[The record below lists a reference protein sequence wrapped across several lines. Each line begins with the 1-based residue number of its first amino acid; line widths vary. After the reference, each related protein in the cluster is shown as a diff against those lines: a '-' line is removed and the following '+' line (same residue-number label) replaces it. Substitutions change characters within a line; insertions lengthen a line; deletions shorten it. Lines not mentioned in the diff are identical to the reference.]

1 MGHHRTVKH
10 LPSPCPAL
18 LLLCRRGRPSPRP
31 SPAAIHPALDP
42 EAPPQIPHVRSFL
55 RKEKAAREGRW
66 AALEFFSPSVNVCCV
81 LSPPT
86 RPSPHPSSGAR
97 WFCESSIPISRH
109 PPRINPEA
117 AVAGR
122 VFEIALRLVLAICF
136 SAFGPRDTAFRDIFL
151 LKT

>member
-66 AALEFFSPSVNVCCV
+66 EALEFFSPSVNVCCV

-86 RPSPHPSSGAR
+86 RPRHTHLQGPAGSAKVVSQYPAIHP
-97 WFCESSIPISRH
+97 E
-109 PPRINPEA
+109 
-117 AVAGR
+117 
-122 VFEIALRLVLAICF
+122 
-136 SAFGPRDTAFRDIFL
+136 
-151 LKT
+151 